1 MTVWA
6 ETLKK
11 FINYLLTLDASPDV
25 SYLLPVIIA
34 LKRIAYII
42 LTLLCPVLAF
52 AQQFYVKGQVKDE
65 GGTPLQNVTM
75 LLHSSG
81 YLYKSGS
88 DGTFALLTP
97 VKIDTLTIFREGFQK
112 ERRIIQAEKFNDI
125 ILKKAV
131 VIKSTAPNKLA
142 SLTQNL
148 KREDQQ
154 LWFSGD
160 ETYAST
166 IENRFIN
173 ATAYPQTGLSLNI
186 DRASYSNIRRFLT
199 MESQVPP
206 DAVRI
211 EEMLNYFNLDYKEPP
226 ADKPFEITTTLTNCP
241 WNKHNQLLFT
251 QVTSKKLPLDK
262 VPQTHLVFLIDVS
275 GSMDMPNRL
284 PLLKSGFKGLVN
296 NLRPVDSVSIVVYG
310 GSIGIALSTTS
321 GGEKEKIFKVIDSL
335 QPGGTTPG
343 ESGIKLAYSLART
356 HLIKEG
362 NNRVVLATDGDF
374 NVGLR
379 KEEELEELITQ
390 QRNAGVYLT
399 CLGIGMGNYKDSKI
413 QTLAQRG
420 NGNFAYIDNYRE
432 AEKVL
437 MKEFM
442 QTLYTVADDAFLSV
456 QFNPQYVK
464 EYRLIGFDNKIGAIK
479 DSGANIEGGEIGS
492 AFSQIIAFEIVPVEG
507 YQKQLTDPANFVLRY
522 QNTNSNTSCEMS
534 EKPQLFFTPFAQL
547 PDTYKFASSVIMF
560 GSLLRNSKHVKDV
573 SWNDVLNIAKPA
585 ADLNSYSQKEF
596 LELVEMAKKLYG
608 KKRKKDE

>member
-1 MTVWA
+1 M
-6 ETLKK
+6 
-11 FINYLLTLDASPDV
+11 
-25 SYLLPVIIA
+25 
-34 LKRIAYII
+34 KRTAYII
-42 LTLLCPVLAF
+42 LTLLCPLLAVS
-52 AQQFYVKGQVKDE
+52 QQYYFKGQVKDE

-88 DGTFALLTP
+88 DGSFGILTP
-97 VKIDTLTIFREGFQK
+97 TKLDTLTIFREGYQK
-112 ERRIIQAEKFNDI
+112 EKRLIQADKFNDI
-125 ILKKAV
+125 VLKKAV
-131 VIKSTAPNKLA
+131 VVKSTAPHKLA

-148 KREDQQ
+148 KREEQQ
-154 LWFSGD
+154 LWFAGD
-160 ETYAST
+160 ETYASI
-166 IENRFIN
+166 IENNFID
-173 ATAYPQTGLSLNI
+173 ATSYPKTGLSLNV

-199 MESQVPP
+199 MNSQVPP

-211 EEMLNYFNLDYKEPP
+211 EEMLNYFNLDYKEPS
-226 ADKPFEITTTLTNCP
+226 ADKSFEITTTLTNCP
-241 WNKHNQLLFT
+241 WNKNNQLLFA
-251 QVTSKKLPLDK
+251 QIASKKLPLDK
-262 VPQTHLVFLIDVS
+262 VPQSHLVFLIDVS

-310 GSIGIALSTTS
+310 GSVGIALPITS
-321 GGEKEKIFKVIDSL
+321 GGEKEKIFQVIDSL
-335 QPGGTTPG
+335 QPGGSTPG
-343 ESGIKLAYSLART
+343 ESGIKLAYNLARN
-356 HLIKEG
+356 HFIKDG
-362 NNRVVLATDGDF
+362 NNRVILATDGDF
-374 NVGLR
+374 NVGLK
-379 KEEELEELITQ
+379 KEEDLEQLINT

-420 NGNFAYIDNYRE
+420 NGNFAYIDSYRE

-479 DSGANIEGGEIGS
+479 DTGANVEGGEIGS
-492 AFSQIIAFEIVPVEG
+492 AFSLIVAFEIVPVAG
-507 YQKQLTDPANFVLRY
+507 YQKQLTDPANFMLRY
-522 QNTNSNTSCEMS
+522 QNTASNTICEMS
-534 EKPQLFFTPFAQL
+534 EQPQLFFTPFHQL
-547 PDTYKFASSVIMF
+547 PDSYKFASSVIMF

-573 SWNDVLNIAKPA
+573 SWNDVINIAKPA
-585 ADLNSYSQKEF
+585 ADMSNYSQKEF
-596 LELVEMAKKLYG
+596 LEMVEMAKKLYG
-608 KKRKKDE
+608 KKRKKEE

>member
-1 MTVWA
+1 M
-6 ETLKK
+6 
-11 FINYLLTLDASPDV
+11 
-25 SYLLPVIIA
+25 
-34 LKRIAYII
+34 KRIAYII

-321 GGEKEKIFKVIDSL
+321 GGEKEKI
-335 QPGGTTPG
+335 
-343 ESGIKLAYSLART
+343 
-356 HLIKEG
+356 
-362 NNRVVLATDGDF
+362 
-374 NVGLR
+374 
-379 KEEELEELITQ
+379 
-390 QRNAGVYLT
+390 
-399 CLGIGMGNYKDSKI
+399 
-413 QTLAQRG
+413 
-420 NGNFAYIDNYRE
+420 
-432 AEKVL
+432 
-437 MKEFM
+437 
-442 QTLYTVADDAFLSV
+442 
-456 QFNPQYVK
+456 
-464 EYRLIGFDNKIGAIK
+464 
-479 DSGANIEGGEIGS
+479 
-492 AFSQIIAFEIVPVEG
+492 
-507 YQKQLTDPANFVLRY
+507 
-522 QNTNSNTSCEMS
+522 
-534 EKPQLFFTPFAQL
+534 
-547 PDTYKFASSVIMF
+547 
-560 GSLLRNSKHVKDV
+560 
-573 SWNDVLNIAKPA
+573 
-585 ADLNSYSQKEF
+585 
-596 LELVEMAKKLYG
+596 
-608 KKRKKDE
+608 

>member
-1 MTVWA
+1 
-6 ETLKK
+6 
-11 FINYLLTLDASPDV
+11 
-25 SYLLPVIIA
+25 
-34 LKRIAYII
+34 
-42 LTLLCPVLAF
+42 
-52 AQQFYVKGQVKDE
+52 
-65 GGTPLQNVTM
+65 
-75 LLHSSG
+75 
-81 YLYKSGS
+81 
-88 DGTFALLTP
+88 
-97 VKIDTLTIFREGFQK
+97 
-112 ERRIIQAEKFNDI
+112 
-125 ILKKAV
+125 
-131 VIKSTAPNKLA
+131 
-142 SLTQNL
+142 
-148 KREDQQ
+148 
-154 LWFSGD
+154 
-160 ETYAST
+160 
-166 IENRFIN
+166 
-173 ATAYPQTGLSLNI
+173 
-186 DRASYSNIRRFLT
+186 
-199 MESQVPP
+199 
-206 DAVRI
+206 
-211 EEMLNYFNLDYKEPP
+211 
-226 ADKPFEITTTLTNCP
+226 
-241 WNKHNQLLFT
+241 
-251 QVTSKKLPLDK
+251 
-262 VPQTHLVFLIDVS
+262 
-275 GSMDMPNRL
+275 
-284 PLLKSGFKGLVN
+284 
-296 NLRPVDSVSIVVYG
+296 
-310 GSIGIALSTTS
+310 
-321 GGEKEKIFKVIDSL
+321 
-335 QPGGTTPG
+335 
-343 ESGIKLAYSLART
+343 
-356 HLIKEG
+356 
-362 NNRVVLATDGDF
+362 NRVVLATDGDF